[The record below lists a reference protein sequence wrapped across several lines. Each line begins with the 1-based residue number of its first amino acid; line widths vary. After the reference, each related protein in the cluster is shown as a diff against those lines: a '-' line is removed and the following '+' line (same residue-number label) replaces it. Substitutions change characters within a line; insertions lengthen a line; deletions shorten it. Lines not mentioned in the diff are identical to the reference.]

1 MVTTLREKVSAFLSQ
16 NPVRFALIGLATLL
30 ATFVYLAY
38 NQRVEPL
45 PIANEIVR
53 EGVVEVAAG
62 APAVLPVVTV
72 SSTDVETSADGGAG
86 PVTVPVE

>member
-16 NPVRFALIGLATLL
+16 EPVRFALIGLTTLL
-30 ATFVYLAY
+30 VTFVYLVY
-38 NQRVEPL
+38 NQRVEPH
-45 PIANEIVR
+45 PIADEIVR

-62 APAVLPVVTV
+62 APAVLPVVTA
-72 SSTDVETSADGGAG
+72 SGTDVETSADGGAG

>member
-1 MVTTLREKVSAFLSQ
+1 M
-16 NPVRFALIGLATLL
+16 
-30 ATFVYLAY
+30 
-38 NQRVEPL
+38 EPL